1 MGQKVNPH
9 GMRVG
14 VIKDWD
20 SRWFTSKQAF
30 GDTLVEDY
38 KIRKTLKKQLY
49 AAGVPKIEI
58 ERTVDSQT
66 GAPRVKV
73 NVFCA
78 KPGIVIGGLIS
89 EVTAGVSGLS
99 WLSYGN
105 TFGIN
110 SNGNPLVLDLGILV
124 ITFALQIKITV
135 ASIIGVIAAIV
146 IYRFI

>member
-1 MGQKVNPH
+1 MSS
-9 GMRVG
+9 
-14 VIKDWD
+14 I
-20 SRWFTSKQAF
+20 SK
-30 GDTLVEDY
+30 Y
-38 KIRKTLKKQLY
+38 KNGWLLLLFIM
-49 AAGVPKIEI
+49 I
-58 ERTVDSQT
+58 
-66 GAPRVKV
+66 
-73 NVFCA
+73 
-78 KPGIVIGGLIS
+78 GIVIGGLIS

-99 WLSYGN
+99 WLSYRN

>member
-1 MGQKVNPH
+1 MSS
-9 GMRVG
+9 
-14 VIKDWD
+14 I
-20 SRWFTSKQAF
+20 SK
-30 GDTLVEDY
+30 Y
-38 KIRKTLKKQLY
+38 KNGWLLLLFIM
-49 AAGVPKIEI
+49 I
-58 ERTVDSQT
+58 
-66 GAPRVKV
+66 
-73 NVFCA
+73 
-78 KPGIVIGGLIS
+78 GIVIGGLIS
-89 EVTAGVSGLS
+89 EVTAGVS

>member
-1 MGQKVNPH
+1 MSS
-9 GMRVG
+9 
-14 VIKDWD
+14 I
-20 SRWFTSKQAF
+20 SK
-30 GDTLVEDY
+30 Y
-38 KIRKTLKKQLY
+38 KNGWLLLLFIM
-49 AAGVPKIEI
+49 I
-58 ERTVDSQT
+58 
-66 GAPRVKV
+66 
-73 NVFCA
+73 
-78 KPGIVIGGLIS
+78 GIVIGGLIS

-99 WLSYGN
+99 WLSYGT

>member
-1 MGQKVNPH
+1 MK
-9 GMRVG
+9 
-14 VIKDWD
+14 
-20 SRWFTSKQAF
+20 
-30 GDTLVEDY
+30 Y
-38 KIRKTLKKQLY
+38 KNGWLLLLFIM
-49 AAGVPKIEI
+49 I
-58 ERTVDSQT
+58 
-66 GAPRVKV
+66 
-73 NVFCA
+73 
-78 KPGIVIGGLIS
+78 GIVIGGLIS

>member
-1 MGQKVNPH
+1 MSS
-9 GMRVG
+9 
-14 VIKDWD
+14 I
-20 SRWFTSKQAF
+20 SK
-30 GDTLVEDY
+30 Y
-38 KIRKTLKKQLY
+38 KNGWLLLLFIM
-49 AAGVPKIEI
+49 I
-58 ERTVDSQT
+58 
-66 GAPRVKV
+66 
-73 NVFCA
+73 
-78 KPGIVIGGLIS
+78 GIVIGGLIS

-110 SNGNPLVLDLGILV
+110 SNGNPLVLNLGILV

>member
-1 MGQKVNPH
+1 MSS
-9 GMRVG
+9 
-14 VIKDWD
+14 I
-20 SRWFTSKQAF
+20 SK
-30 GDTLVEDY
+30 Y
-38 KIRKTLKKQLY
+38 KNGWLLLLFIM
-49 AAGVPKIEI
+49 I
-58 ERTVDSQT
+58 
-66 GAPRVKV
+66 
-73 NVFCA
+73 
-78 KPGIVIGGLIS
+78 GIVIGGLIS

-124 ITFALQIKITV
+124 ITYALQIKITV

>member
-1 MGQKVNPH
+1 MSS
-9 GMRVG
+9 
-14 VIKDWD
+14 I
-20 SRWFTSKQAF
+20 SK
-30 GDTLVEDY
+30 Y
-38 KIRKTLKKQLY
+38 KNGWLLLLFIM
-49 AAGVPKIEI
+49 I
-58 ERTVDSQT
+58 
-66 GAPRVKV
+66 
-73 NVFCA
+73 
-78 KPGIVIGGLIS
+78 GIVIGGLIS

-110 SNGNPLVLDLGILV
+110 SNGNPLVLDLRILV

>member
-1 MGQKVNPH
+1 MSS
-9 GMRVG
+9 
-14 VIKDWD
+14 I
-20 SRWFTSKQAF
+20 SK
-30 GDTLVEDY
+30 Y
-38 KIRKTLKKQLY
+38 KNGWLLLLFIMI
-49 AAGVPKIEI
+49 V
-58 ERTVDSQT
+58 
-66 GAPRVKV
+66 
-73 NVFCA
+73 
-78 KPGIVIGGLIS
+78 IVIGGLIS

>member
-1 MGQKVNPH
+1 MSS
-9 GMRVG
+9 
-14 VIKDWD
+14 I
-20 SRWFTSKQAF
+20 SK
-30 GDTLVEDY
+30 Y
-38 KIRKTLKKQLY
+38 KNGWLLLLFIM
-49 AAGVPKIEI
+49 I
-58 ERTVDSQT
+58 
-66 GAPRVKV
+66 
-73 NVFCA
+73 
-78 KPGIVIGGLIS
+78 GIVIGGLIS

-110 SNGNPLVLDLGILV
+110 SNGNPLFLDLGILV

>member
-1 MGQKVNPH
+1 M
-9 GMRVG
+9 
-14 VIKDWD
+14 
-20 SRWFTSKQAF
+20 
-30 GDTLVEDY
+30 Y
-38 KIRKTLKKQLY
+38 KRQ
-49 AAGVPKIEI
+49 
-58 ERTVDSQT
+58 
-66 GAPRVKV
+66 
-73 NVFCA
+73 
-78 KPGIVIGGLIS
+78 VIGGLIS

>member
-1 MGQKVNPH
+1 M
-9 GMRVG
+9 
-14 VIKDWD
+14 I
-20 SRWFTSKQAF
+20 
-30 GDTLVEDY
+30 
-38 KIRKTLKKQLY
+38 
-49 AAGVPKIEI
+49 
-58 ERTVDSQT
+58 
-66 GAPRVKV
+66 
-73 NVFCA
+73 
-78 KPGIVIGGLIS
+78 GIVIGGLIS

>member
-1 MGQKVNPH
+1 MSS
-9 GMRVG
+9 
-14 VIKDWD
+14 I
-20 SRWFTSKQAF
+20 SK
-30 GDTLVEDY
+30 Y
-38 KIRKTLKKQLY
+38 KNGWLLLLFIM
-49 AAGVPKIEI
+49 I
-58 ERTVDSQT
+58 
-66 GAPRVKV
+66 
-73 NVFCA
+73 
-78 KPGIVIGGLIS
+78 GIVIGGLIS

-99 WLSYGN
+99 WLSYSN

>member
-1 MGQKVNPH
+1 MSS
-9 GMRVG
+9 
-14 VIKDWD
+14 I
-20 SRWFTSKQAF
+20 SK
-30 GDTLVEDY
+30 Y
-38 KIRKTLKKQLY
+38 KNGWLLLLFIM
-49 AAGVPKIEI
+49 I
-58 ERTVDSQT
+58 
-66 GAPRVKV
+66 
-73 NVFCA
+73 
-78 KPGIVIGGLIS
+78 GIVIGGLIS

-110 SNGNPLVLDLGILV
+110 SNCNPLVLDLGILV

>member
-1 MGQKVNPH
+1 MSS
-9 GMRVG
+9 
-14 VIKDWD
+14 I
-20 SRWFTSKQAF
+20 SK
-30 GDTLVEDY
+30 Y
-38 KIRKTLKKQLY
+38 KNGWLLLLFIM
-49 AAGVPKIEI
+49 I
-58 ERTVDSQT
+58 
-66 GAPRVKV
+66 
-73 NVFCA
+73 
-78 KPGIVIGGLIS
+78 GIVIGGLIS

-124 ITFALQIKITV
+124 ITV

>member
-1 MGQKVNPH
+1 MSS
-9 GMRVG
+9 
-14 VIKDWD
+14 I
-20 SRWFTSKQAF
+20 SKYKN
-30 GDTLVEDY
+30 GWLLLVF
-38 KIRKTLKKQLY
+38 IM
-49 AAGVPKIEI
+49 I
-58 ERTVDSQT
+58 
-66 GAPRVKV
+66 
-73 NVFCA
+73 
-78 KPGIVIGGLIS
+78 GIVIGGLIS

>member
-1 MGQKVNPH
+1 MSS
-9 GMRVG
+9 
-14 VIKDWD
+14 I
-20 SRWFTSKQAF
+20 SK
-30 GDTLVEDY
+30 Y
-38 KIRKTLKKQLY
+38 KNGWLLLLFMI
-49 AAGVPKIEI
+49 
-58 ERTVDSQT
+58 
-66 GAPRVKV
+66 
-73 NVFCA
+73 
-78 KPGIVIGGLIS
+78 GIVIGGLIS

>member
-1 MGQKVNPH
+1 MSS
-9 GMRVG
+9 
-14 VIKDWD
+14 I
-20 SRWFTSKQAF
+20 SK
-30 GDTLVEDY
+30 Y
-38 KIRKTLKKQLY
+38 KNGWLLLLFIM
-49 AAGVPKIEI
+49 I
-58 ERTVDSQT
+58 
-66 GAPRVKV
+66 
-73 NVFCA
+73 
-78 KPGIVIGGLIS
+78 GIVIGGLIS

-105 TFGIN
+105 TFSIN

>member
-1 MGQKVNPH
+1 MSS
-9 GMRVG
+9 
-14 VIKDWD
+14 I
-20 SRWFTSKQAF
+20 SK
-30 GDTLVEDY
+30 Y
-38 KIRKTLKKQLY
+38 KNGWLLLLFIM
-49 AAGVPKIEI
+49 I
-58 ERTVDSQT
+58 
-66 GAPRVKV
+66 
-73 NVFCA
+73 
-78 KPGIVIGGLIS
+78 GIVIGGLIS

-99 WLSYGN
+99 LLSYGN

>member
-1 MGQKVNPH
+1 MSS
-9 GMRVG
+9 
-14 VIKDWD
+14 I
-20 SRWFTSKQAF
+20 SK
-30 GDTLVEDY
+30 Y
-38 KIRKTLKKQLY
+38 KIGWLLHLF
-49 AAGVPKIEI
+49 IMI
-58 ERTVDSQT
+58 
-66 GAPRVKV
+66 
-73 NVFCA
+73 
-78 KPGIVIGGLIS
+78 GIVIGGLIS

>member
-1 MGQKVNPH
+1 MSS
-9 GMRVG
+9 
-14 VIKDWD
+14 I
-20 SRWFTSKQAF
+20 SK
-30 GDTLVEDY
+30 Y
-38 KIRKTLKKQLY
+38 KNGWLLLLFIM
-49 AAGVPKIEI
+49 I
-58 ERTVDSQT
+58 
-66 GAPRVKV
+66 
-73 NVFCA
+73 
-78 KPGIVIGGLIS
+78 GIVIGGLIS

-124 ITFALQIKITV
+124 IKFALQIKITV

>member
-1 MGQKVNPH
+1 MNS
-9 GMRVG
+9 
-14 VIKDWD
+14 I
-20 SRWFTSKQAF
+20 SK
-30 GDTLVEDY
+30 Y
-38 KIRKTLKKQLY
+38 KNGWLLLLFIM
-49 AAGVPKIEI
+49 I
-58 ERTVDSQT
+58 
-66 GAPRVKV
+66 
-73 NVFCA
+73 
-78 KPGIVIGGLIS
+78 GIVIGGLIS

>member
-1 MGQKVNPH
+1 MFSH
-9 GMRVG
+9 
-14 VIKDWD
+14 IL
-20 SRWFTSKQAF
+20 F
-30 GDTLVEDY
+30 
-38 KIRKTLKKQLY
+38 I
-49 AAGVPKIEI
+49 I
-58 ERTVDSQT
+58 
-66 GAPRVKV
+66 
-73 NVFCA
+73 
-78 KPGIVIGGLIS
+78 GIVIGGLIS

>member
-1 MGQKVNPH
+1 MSS
-9 GMRVG
+9 
-14 VIKDWD
+14 I
-20 SRWFTSKQAF
+20 SK
-30 GDTLVEDY
+30 Y
-38 KIRKTLKKQLY
+38 KNGWLLLLFIM
-49 AAGVPKIEI
+49 I
-58 ERTVDSQT
+58 
-66 GAPRVKV
+66 
-73 NVFCA
+73 
-78 KPGIVIGGLIS
+78 GIVIGGLIS

-99 WLSYGN
+99 CLSYGN

>member
-1 MGQKVNPH
+1 MSS
-9 GMRVG
+9 
-14 VIKDWD
+14 I
-20 SRWFTSKQAF
+20 SK
-30 GDTLVEDY
+30 Y
-38 KIRKTLKKQLY
+38 KNGWLLLLFIM
-49 AAGVPKIEI
+49 I
-58 ERTVDSQT
+58 
-66 GAPRVKV
+66 
-73 NVFCA
+73 
-78 KPGIVIGGLIS
+78 GIVIGRLIS